1 MIADTDATLLAPRCM
16 FSERPHVQ
24 DLGAEGLAWLLW
36 IHGWLRWPPRT
47 ELVERALEALDVERG
62 EAA

>member
-1 MIADTDATLLAPRCM
+1 MIADPDAALLAPRCM
-16 FSERPHVQ
+16 FTERPHVQ
-24 DLGAEGLAWLLW
+24 DLGAEGLARLLW